1 MGPSFLIPCIILHQ
15 KHPLGT
21 IKKFVFNF
29 FHTKMTFLPLWSQR
43 PWLDLWFFAPALK
56 NYAPTSILIILWC
69 LENKKKRPSLCSTRL
84 GRARLRYIWI
94 CHGRCDKKGK
104 NVIFVW
110 KNWKHFFFHL
120 VMRVFDVKWSEES
133 KKVSPYALWR

>member
-1 MGPSFLIPCIILHQ
+1 MGPSFFDSSHHFTSKTPFSDW
-15 KHPLGT
+15 KN
-21 IKKFVFNF
+21 FVCNF
-29 FHTKMTFLPLWSQR
+29 FHTKMTFLPLLSQQ
-43 PWLDLWFFAPALK
+43 PCLNLWFFAPALK

-69 LENKKKRPSLCSTRL
+69 LENKKKRPSLCSTHL